1 MKIYLNEI
9 NDNVWEEFKMPTGLN
24 IDLSLF
30 ESHDL
35 SFPDLCEEP
44 LIKEAG
50 PKIPKVKGNN
60 VQKEKTKRRRRK
72 SLTGLSR
79 KRREANARE
88 RRRVEEL
95 NRGFVY
101 LKKALPLPSVD
112 ISKLEILRL
121 ALKWIDHLETMLQN
135 YDDKRELLTIRQME
149 TSRPEDLLSITEGA
163 TPAKHACLYHEFP
176 NLQNTLWEE
185 SIGLQGKRH
194 YLFSSCHCDG
204 IIHDPTTSF
213 Q

>member
-9 NDNVWEEFKMPTGLN
+9 NNNVWDELKIPTGLN
-24 IDLSLF
+24 FDLSLF
-30 ESHDL
+30 GCPDL
-35 SFPDLCEEP
+35 FPDLCEEH
-44 LIKEAG
+44 LTKEAVSE
-50 PKIPKVKGNN
+50 IPEIKSNAIP
-60 VQKEKTKRRRRK
+60 KEKTRRRKRK

-101 LKKALPLPSVD
+101 LKRTLPLPNVD
-112 ISKLEILRL
+112 TSKFGILKL
-121 ALKWIDHLETMLQN
+121 AIKWIDHLETMLEN
-135 YDDKRELLTIRQME
+135 YDDQRELLTLRQEE
-149 TSRPEDLLSITEGA
+149 TSRPEDLLNVTEGV

-185 SIGLQGKRH
+185 SIGLQGK
-194 YLFSSCHCDG
+194 S
-204 IIHDPTTSF
+204 IICFPLAKVKK
-213 Q
+213 